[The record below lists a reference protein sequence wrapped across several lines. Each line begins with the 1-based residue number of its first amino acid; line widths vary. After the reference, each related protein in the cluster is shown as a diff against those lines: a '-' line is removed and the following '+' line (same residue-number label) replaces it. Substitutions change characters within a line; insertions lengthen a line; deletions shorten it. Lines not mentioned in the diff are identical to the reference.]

1 MKKLNIKNATPFDL
15 IDELKSR
22 GYYTELLFCRKD
34 VLNQLQEINDG
45 IMSVDIKKIVLTE
58 DDIDEILDSHIN
70 VGWLCEKINDSI
82 YNGIVNDFGDENFKN

>member
-1 MKKLNIKNATPFDL
+1 MDTNQL
-15 IDELKSR
+15 INELKSR
-22 GYYTELLFCRKD
+22 GYYTELLFCRED

-58 DDIDEILDSHIN
+58 EDMDKILDSHIN
-70 VGWLCEKINDSI
+70 AEWLCEKINDSI